1 MRNIRRQFAAELRKY
16 FLEVKCYYPDHIVN
30 LVVLFIM
37 FFGFFRLFTNSDV
50 IPDSAYYIGFVYWF
64 YANGIIGESSVSIST
79 EKQSGTF
86 EQLLIKPSSLSS
98 ILFYR
103 SACWLL
109 FQSVEIAIVMA
120 ALHIFLSVPMSFS
133 LFVIPVFIITML
145 GLIGISYLLS
155 ALTLIFTKTAS
166 FTTIFSYLLLFFSG
180 VANGVG
186 VRSAAYFIFPL
197 SQGIDISRR
206 LILKLEVTLLDMG
219 LLAVNSLVYLFLGM
233 LVFHYVMKSGRNKG
247 ISMEY

>member
-16 FLEVKCYYPDHIVN
+16 YLEVKCYYPDHIVN

-37 FFGFFRLFTNSDV
+37 FSGFFKLFTNSDV

-109 FQSVEIAIVMA
+109 FQSAEIAVVML
-120 ALHIFLSVPMSFS
+120 ALHMILSVPMSFS
-133 LFVIPVFIITML
+133 LLFWCCGRSGGT
-145 GLIGISYLLS
+145 GRGILS
-155 ALTLIFTKTAS
+155 ASFVPGNRYFTPDYFKIRRYSFGYRIIGVQHHCLSAS
-166 FTTIFSYLLLFFSG
+166 GHCSI
-180 VANGVG
+180 
-186 VRSAAYFIFPL
+186 P
-197 SQGIDISRR
+197 
-206 LILKLEVTLLDMG
+206 
-219 LLAVNSLVYLFLGM
+219 
-233 LVFHYVMKSGRNKG
+233 
-247 ISMEY
+247 

>member
-1 MRNIRRQFAAELRKY
+1 MRNIRRQFTAELRKY

-37 FFGFFRLFTNSDV
+37 FLGFFKLFTNSDV
-50 IPDSAYYIGFVYWF
+50 ILDGAYYIGFVYWF

-98 ILFYR
+98 ILFHR
-103 SACWLL
+103 STCWLL
-109 FQSVEIAIVMA
+109 VQTVEIAVVMLT
-120 ALHIFLSVPMSFS
+120 LHFLLSVPMSFS
-133 LFVIPVFIITML
+133 LLVIPVFIITML
-145 GLIGISYLLS
+145 GLVGISYLLS

-186 VRSAAYFIFPL
+186 QRGIAYYLLPL

-206 LILKLEVTLLDMG
+206 IILKLDVTLFDMG
-219 LLAVNSLVYLFLGM
+219 ILVLNSFVYLLLGM
-233 LVFHYVMKSGRNKG
+233 AVFHYVMKRGRKKG
-247 ISMEY
+247 ISMQY

>member
-16 FLEVKCYYPDHIVN
+16 YLEVKFYYPNHIVN

-37 FFGFFRLFTNSDV
+37 FSGFFKLFTNSDV

-109 FQSVEIAIVMA
+109 FQSAEIAVVML
-120 ALHIFLSVPMSFS
+120 ALHMILSVPMSFS
-133 LFVIPVFIITML
+133 LLIIPVFIITML

-155 ALTLIFTKTAS
+155 ALTLVFTKTAS

-180 VANGVG
+180 VAEGVG
-186 VRSAAYFIFPL
+186 ERGAAYYLLPL

-206 LILKLEVTLLDMG
+206 IILKLDVTVLDIG
-219 LLAVNSLVYLFLGM
+219 LLVFNTIVYLLLGIV
-233 LVFHYVMKSGRNKG
+233 VFHSIMKSGRKKG

>member
-133 LFVIPVFIITML
+133 MFVIPVFIITML

-206 LILKLEVTLLDMG
+206 LILKLEVTL
-219 LLAVNSLVYLFLGM
+219 
-233 LVFHYVMKSGRNKG
+233 
-247 ISMEY
+247 